1 MKRLVFKLMQWMQS
15 FFKKKKNKEAKFP
28 EVGTITPIEEKIESE
43 SRYRPEFLK
52 QLKPIEIPEKD
63 IKDDFN
69 VFSEIKND
77 ELSKKQKKKVLKDF
91 NKSNDHKEILK
102 VTVRKNKPSSAYDAS
117 KSIEFKCDQGVFNLT
132 SKQHFFL
139 NKIKELANENG
150 NVKANVICKSFIE
163 MKYNGVTES
172 IPEKQFKEDYHKNT
186 FKYLVKQGLIKKF
199 PKGMYKGN
207 SMYKVN
213 FK

>member
-1 MKRLVFKLMQWMQS
+1 MKRLILNLMQWVKS
-15 FFKKKKNKEAKFP
+15 LFAKKTKKEYEFP
-28 EVGTITPIEEKIESE
+28 EIGTFPV
-43 SRYRPEFLK
+43 PEIIYDVYPCDEDSQEDK
-52 QLKPIEIPEKD
+52 KEI
-63 IKDDFN
+63 IK
-69 VFSEIKND
+69 E
-77 ELSKKQKKKVLKDF
+77 F
-91 NKSNDHKEILK
+91 NKSKKASSESIGDKYFGDDEHVQVLK
-102 VTVRKNKPSSAYDAS
+102 ITVRKNKPSSAYDAS
-117 KSIEFKCDQGVFNLT
+117 KNIEFKCDQGVFNLT

>member
-1 MKRLVFKLMQWMQS
+1 MKRLVFKLMQWIQS

-91 NKSNDHKEILK
+91 NKSNDHKEIIK
-102 VTVRKNKPSSAYDAS
+102 VTVRDKKPIPYDAS
-117 KSIEFKCDQGVFNLT
+117 KNVVFVCSLGKFNVT
-132 SKQHFFL
+132 VKQEFFL
-139 NKIKELANENG
+139 NKIKELDYQKDGANG
-150 NVKANVICKSFIE
+150 HDVCRLFIE
-163 MKYNGVTES
+163 QKYGKIDSS
-172 IPEKQFKEDYHKNT
+172 IPERHLKQDHHRST
-186 FKYLVKQGLIKKF
+186 FKYLTKIGLVKKSKKCY
-199 PKGMYKGN
+199 YKA
-207 SMYKVN
+207 N
-213 FK
+213 F

>member
-1 MKRLVFKLMQWMQS
+1 MKRLILNLMQWVKS
-15 FFKKKKNKEAKFP
+15 LFAKKTKKEYEFP
-28 EVGTITPIEEKIESE
+28 EVGTFPV
-43 SRYRPEFLK
+43 PEIIYDVYPYDEDSQEDK
-52 QLKPIEIPEKD
+52 KEI
-63 IKDDFN
+63 IK
-69 VFSEIKND
+69 E
-77 ELSKKQKKKVLKDF
+77 F
-91 NKSNDHKEILK
+91 NKSKKASSESIGDKYLGDDEHVQVLK
-102 VTVRKNKPSSAYDAS
+102 ITVRKNKPSSAYDAS
-117 KSIEFKCDQGVFNLT
+117 KNIKFKCDQGVFNLT

-150 NVKANVICKSFIE
+150 NVKANVICESFIE

>member
-1 MKRLVFKLMQWMQS
+1 MKRLILNLMQWVKS
-15 FFKKKKNKEAKFP
+15 LFAKKTKKEYEFP
-28 EVGTITPIEEKIESE
+28 EVGTFPV
-43 SRYRPEFLK
+43 PEIIYDVYPYDEDSQEDK
-52 QLKPIEIPEKD
+52 KEI
-63 IKDDFN
+63 IK
-69 VFSEIKND
+69 E
-77 ELSKKQKKKVLKDF
+77 F
-91 NKSNDHKEILK
+91 NKSKKASSENTGDKYFGDDEHVQVLK
-102 VTVRKNKPSSAYDAS
+102 ITVRKNKPSFAYDAS
-117 KSIEFKCDQGVFNLT
+117 KNIEFKCDQGVFNLT